1 VLIENL
7 GIDFE
12 TPHASHPMN
21 DTELDQLLKDC
32 GAAVRLPASFQRD
45 VWSRVAAT
53 ELTGWKVRMDQIMR
67 RVLGW
72 LALPSVAVTTC
83 AAMVMVGAWLGMTP
97 QPAQA
102 SAEIAYIQSVSPFA
116 QSQR

>member
-1 VLIENL
+1 
-7 GIDFE
+7 
-12 TPHASHPMN
+12 MN

-45 VWSRVAAT
+45 VWSRVAAA
-53 ELTGWKVRMDQIMR
+53 ESTGWKARMDQFME
-67 RVLGW
+67 RVLGL
-72 LALPSVAVTTC
+72 LALPSVAVATC
-83 AAMVMVGAWLGMTP
+83 AAMVMAGAWFGMTP